1 LRSQNDM
8 DAGAAMWLLGWLQW
22 AGVTVW

>member
-8 DAGAAMWLLGWLQW
+8 DAGAAMWLLGWLQR
-22 AGVTVW
+22 AGVTVR